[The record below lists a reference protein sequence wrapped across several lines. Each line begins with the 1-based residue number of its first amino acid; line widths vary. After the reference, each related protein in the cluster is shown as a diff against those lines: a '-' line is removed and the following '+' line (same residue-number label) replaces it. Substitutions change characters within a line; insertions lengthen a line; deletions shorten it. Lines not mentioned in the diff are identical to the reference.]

1 MLNIKDETENDS
13 VENEITKSKRSLSPN
28 SSDNCHLH
36 FCDDVFEDYVM
47 AIESSKIMLKI
58 SAFKLF
64 PQL

>member
-28 SSDNCHLH
+28 SSDNCHLQ

-47 AIESSKIMLKI
+47 AIESSKIM
-58 SAFKLF
+58 
-64 PQL
+64 